1 MPASHIGGGC
11 LTASKRSHRGSRVQP
26 HQRRR
31 HASTRISGGDT
42 SAMFAPDSCAPPLDV
57 SRAVRSVL
65 VDSDGVCKLADFG
78 ASKLLQHDLLSATD
92 GCRSLRGTPY
102 WMAPEVIRQTGHGKP
117 ADVWSLGCTM
127 IEMLTVRS
135 HSRAWALHTGLGVGC
150 V

>member
-1 MPASHIGGGC
+1 
-11 LTASKRSHRGSRVQP
+11 
-26 HQRRR
+26 
-31 HASTRISGGDT
+31 
-42 SAMFAPDSCAPPLDV
+42 MFAPDSCAPPLDV